1 MLTLVPQG
9 TQVLSLSLSLS
20 HTHTHTH
27 ESCLYAL
34 AELCSLPVGGATYR
48 RCLVGWSGGGTR
60 IQCGEPRGV
69 HGPVTGVGAL
79 SSGAGAGGGG
89 AARGAGKGSKAGVEG
104 EF

>member
-1 MLTLVPQG
+1 M
-9 TQVLSLSLSLS
+9 
-20 HTHTHTH
+20 
-27 ESCLYAL
+27 
-34 AELCSLPVGGATYR
+34 
-48 RCLVGWSGGGTR
+48 GWSGGGTR

-104 EF
+104 GF